1 MKLSDEVQS
10 FYSENG
16 TPEIEGW
23 IDRIAELEGALSEIR
38 EVWAGSEG
46 GEPVT
51 CQEAYF
57 KRLAQQCYQIAVGAL
72 K

>member
-1 MKLSDEVQS
+1 MTLLIANRKQEALD
-10 FYSENG
+10 YAA
-16 TPEIEGW
+16 T
-23 IDRIAELEGALSEIR
+23 RIAELEGALSEIR

-57 KRLAQQCYQIAVGAL
+57 KRLAQQCYEIAVGAL

>member
-1 MKLSDEVQS
+1 MTLLVANRKQEALD
-10 FYSENG
+10 YAA
-16 TPEIEGW
+16 T
-23 IDRIAELEGALSEIR
+23 RIAELEAALAEIR

-57 KRLAQQCYQIAVGAL
+57 KRLAQQCYEIAVEAL

>member
-1 MKLSDEVQS
+1 MSNLLS
-10 FYSENG
+10 
-16 TPEIEGW
+16 
-23 IDRIAELEGALSEIR
+23 DRIADLELALSEIR

-57 KRLAQQCYQIAVGAL
+57 QRLVVQCYEIAVEAL
-72 K
+72 KK

>member
-1 MKLSDEVQS
+1 MSGTVMLSEMINGYKDKIIALEAENEKLK
-10 FYSENG
+10 
-16 TPEIEGW
+16 
-23 IDRIAELEGALSEIR
+23 AALAEIR

-57 KRLAQQCYQIAVGAL
+57 KRLAKQCYEIAVGAL